1 MLKDFAKVIKKHLH
15 LLHMNDEVKKAFTPG
30 PMVSFRGARKLSSY
44 LVRAKLYPLERSV
57 GSFKCN
63 GKRCQVCI
71 NVTESNTFSSSVD
84 KKEYVVNHSFNCI
97 DKCIIYLLTCNKC
110 KMQYVGKTVDDFRL
124 RWNNYKDNN
133 RKYLRKES
141 CMQQYLFEHFS
152 SGGHNSFLD
161 DVSIIFIDKT
171 DPKDPNKREDY
182 WRHTLKTMVPQG
194 LNVEDD

>member
-1 MLKDFAKVIKKHLH
+1 
-15 LLHMNDEVKKAFTPG
+15 
-30 PMVSFRGARKLSSY
+30 MVSFWEARKLSSY
-44 LVRAKLYPLERSV
+44 LLRAKLYPLERSV

-63 GKRCQVCI
+63 GKRCQICM

-84 KKEYVVNHSFNCI
+84 KKEYVINHSFNCN

-110 KMQYVGKTVDDFRL
+110 KMQYIGKTVDHFRL
-124 RWNNYKDNN
+124 RWNNYKHNN

-141 CMQQYLFEHFS
+141 CMQQHFFEHFS
-152 SGGHNSFLD
+152 SEGHNSFLD

-171 DPKDPNKREDY
+171 DPKDPNKREHY
-182 WRHTLKTMVPQG
+182 WRHALKIMTPQS

>member
-15 LLHMNDEVKKAFTPG
+15 LLHMNDEAKKVVTPG
-30 PMVSFRGARKLSSY
+30 LMVSFRGARKLSSY

-84 KKEYVVNHSFNCI
+84 KKEYVINHSFNCN

-110 KMQYVGKTVDDFRL
+110 KMQYVGKTIDDFRF
-124 RWNNYKDNN
+124 RRNNYKDNN
-133 RKYLRKES
+133 RKYPRKES
-141 CMQQYLFEHFS
+141 CMQQHFS
-152 SGGHNSFLD
+152 SEGHNSFLY

-171 DPKDPNKREDY
+171 DPKDPKKGEHY
-182 WRHTLKTMVPQG
+182 WQHTLKTMTP
-194 LNVEDD
+194 